1 VEVKTKGVVL
11 TQIKYGDTSL
21 IVRIYTEQ
29 YGLQSYLL
37 RGILKSGKGKLKA
50 AYFLPLTQLD
60 LTAVHRG
67 KGLERIV
74 DVRRDKNYSSL
85 HTDIAKSSLSLL
97 LVETL
102 QNALKEVFKDL
113 DFYRFLVN
121 AADWLD
127 DNDRLG
133 HFNIVFL
140 LGLSRFLGI
149 EPQKNYSEGSVF
161 DLNEGVFI
169 PAENLNS
176 CLSIST
182 SFCLNQYLGIDF
194 DSSLAIQSNKAQRM
208 ELMQSLL
215 NYLEIHL
222 ENFYTPKSFAV
233 LKDLYA

>member
-1 VEVKTKGVVL
+1 MEVKTKGVVL

-102 QNALKEVFKDL
+102 QNALKEDFKDL

-182 SFCLNQYLGIDF
+182 SFCLIN
-194 DSSLAIQSNKAQRM
+194 
-208 ELMQSLL
+208 
-215 NYLEIHL
+215 
-222 ENFYTPKSFAV
+222 T
-233 LKDLYA
+233 